1 MIAPYKQRGA
11 RFAALLASVALAGC
25 ATMAPKYERPVTP
38 VSDSF
43 PVGAA
48 YGDVASTGE
57 ESAADSLHRQA
68 LFSPAAADTALTRT
82 FSGRLARG
90 MRNRLLREGTTL
102 TPAPYPAQNWLMG
115 ELKRAAF
122 AAGRSDLGSLWCG
135 QAAPLLRHHHA
146 AKLFADLV
154 AQSEACLAA

>member
-38 VSDSF
+38 VSESF

-57 ESAADSLHRQA
+57 ESR
-68 LFSPAAADTALTRT
+68 LT
-82 FSGRLARG
+82 L
-90 MRNRLLREGTTL
+90 
-102 TPAPYPAQNWLMG
+102 
-115 ELKRAAF
+115 
-122 AAGRSDLGSLWCG
+122 AGRISSQIRSSISLSRSRSPTIATFGS
-135 QAAPLLRHHHA
+135 QP
-146 AKLFADLV
+146 
-154 AQSEACLAA
+154 